1 DDWGQLS
8 SLTYSD
14 ETPSIAYTYDAMGRQ
29 TSATDAVGTTTFAY
43 DVYGQLTME
52 QVAGLYNKTLLRHK
66 DAFGRSVGYSVDE
79 TRQATL
85 HYDDAAFTDNKKAG
99 LMTGLVKW

>member
-1 DDWGQLS
+1 
-8 SLTYSD
+8 
-14 ETPSIAYTYDAMGRQ
+14 IAYTYDAMGRQ
-29 TSATDAVGTTTFAY
+29 ASATDAVGTTTFAY
-43 DVYGQLTME
+43 DVYGQRTME

>member
-1 DDWGQLS
+1 
-8 SLTYSD
+8 
-14 ETPSIAYTYDAMGRQ
+14 
-29 TSATDAVGTTTFAY
+29 SATDAVGTTTFAY
-43 DVYGQLTME
+43 DVYSQLTTENM
-52 QVAGLYNKTLLRHK
+52 VGLYNKTLLRHW

>member
-1 DDWGQLS
+1 
-8 SLTYSD
+8 
-14 ETPSIAYTYDAMGRQ
+14 
-29 TSATDAVGTTTFAY
+29 TFAY